1 MGISKLAV
9 AVRKSL
15 DVSTI
20 GYKQLAPRRLKDDF
34 LDLRPALERIHEW
47 AFKDQVNGYLYWFAV
62 AELLKDAS
70 AMRERVARLE
80 SLLAAGSGEVGRPD
94 SAH

>member
-1 MGISKLAV
+1 M
-9 AVRKSL
+9 
-15 DVSTI
+15 STI
-20 GYKQLAPRRLKDDF
+20 GYKQLLLRRLKDDV

-70 AMRERVARLE
+70 AMRERIARLE
-80 SLLAAGSGEVGRPD
+80 GQLAAGSGQVRRPD
-94 SAH
+94 STH